1 MANEQLPLG
10 QIQPA
15 ARPVSAFIQPGL
27 IQPARPAEP
36 QSLRLTNDSIGLV
49 NTPAK
54 QNVGGYDQGEQF
66 ARALA
71 PFSEKLTSLLNYG
84 VQLYASN
91 EYRQGQNEALKAYTL
106 ANRQMMASA
115 DQYAAENRALE
126 RRDPIAAMMMDR
138 ANPFRSA
145 GRQNQLSQ
153 LAAQDIPLQ
162 MQRAYR
168 QNRDELAPLDPA
180 DPRINQLK
188 ANVLQEGLQ
197 RFGLDEFSPGVIDY
211 VVPKVNAQWDKI
223 TTQQID
229 DHNAYID
236 ETAPRIM
243 AATLYSKVA
252 ALKAQGYPSP
262 QIVDALRDYLDQEAR
277 KFGVTGKGQ
286 KYKQQAIQSASAMA
300 VDASG
305 RPDQGMRSLLGAIPI
320 GPPDAN
326 GVRQTAGQLLGLEL
340 FESNDKYDQIRYRQ
354 QQQQQEQ
361 LGQALG
367 GAVAE
372 ATLGM
377 PDGEGKKA
385 VIDAVLNDPRFA
397 ALNPLEKLKAIK
409 EATSVSEDVTNRSYS
424 DDAGSSFLQEA
435 DAAYGSDWNPKQWD
449 QLYRLER
456 DKVAPERRAQFDAD
470 YAAMRRR
477 KESQKKDLP
486 IGAGVLESA
495 ITRQIKANL
504 ERYYPD
510 FKTAAM
516 QASQGGRSM
525 ASVEALMAA
534 GDANSAESTARQSAA
549 LRQSVYE
556 AIDAKRGQLD
566 RELTPAE
573 AQQVISTT
581 LSGFEKNAPST
592 WKTLF
597 PGANGLPSVVPLRPT
612 RPDPDRPE
620 LPKPPPGRRAQAS
633 PTYQSAQLD
642 NMPNR
647 EQRLSNWRGE
657 AVLSAAETARLV
669 PLALQGQAL
678 PAPVTRAAKQAGTSP
693 QQFLLQQVDF
703 YPDDIKL
710 SPAQRS
716 QLSRNGQQARATQN
730 YVEQV
735 RAMNQGSPLA
745 AAGNWFLNTLTGS
758 APAYAGPGP
767 RFSYTGGKTM
777 ASAAGND
784 FGGLARLVS
793 SGEGGWNSVNYGTT
807 GSAGTLNLVG
817 SSVGQIERLQSQGK
831 VFAVGAYQFTP
842 GVLARARKAAGL
854 APDAPMSPNNQ
865 TAMFWA
871 LILKDNKR
879 EALRDYLTGKSS
891 DVNRAHLDLAREWA
905 AVQGPS
911 GRGVYDGDAAGNRA
925 SIPAARV
932 RQALIK
938 ARQAI
943 TGGRS

>member
-15 ARPVSAFIQPGL
+15 ARPVSSFIQPGL

-36 QSLRLTNDSIGLV
+36 QSLRLTNDNIGLV

-54 QNVGGYDQGEQF
+54 PNVAGYDQGEQF

-138 ANPFRSA
+138 ANPFRLA

-168 QNRDELAPLDPA
+168 QSRDELAQLDPA
-180 DPRINQLK
+180 DPRVNKLK
-188 ANVLQEGLQ
+188 ADALQEGLQ

-243 AATLYSKVA
+243 AATLYSKVS
-252 ALKAQGYPSP
+252 ALTAQGYPGP

-286 KYKQQAIQSASAMA
+286 KYKREAILSAAAMA
-300 VDASG
+300 ADAEG
-305 RPDQGMRSLLGAIPI
+305 KPDAGMRALLGAIPI
-320 GPPDAN
+320 GPADAN
-326 GVRQTAGQLLGLEL
+326 GVRQTALQMLGPDFL
-340 FESNDKYDQIRYRQ
+340 ESNDKVDQIRYRQ
-354 QQQQQEQ
+354 RQQAQEQ
-361 LGQALG
+361 LADAFGSEAAAATMNLPDGPDKGDAIKSLMEDKRFQALS
-367 GAVAE
+367 
-372 ATLGM
+372 
-377 PDGEGKKA
+377 
-385 VIDAVLNDPRFA
+385 
-397 ALNPLEKLKAIK
+397 PLEKLKAIK
-409 EATSVSEDVTNRSYS
+409 EATSVTEDILNRSYA
-424 DDAGSSFLQEA
+424 DDAGALFLQEA
-435 DAAYGSDWNPKQWD
+435 DAAYGKDWDPKLYD
-449 QLYRLER
+449 QQFKIELQG
-456 DKVAPERRAQFDAD
+456 VAPERRAQFAAD

-477 KESQKKDLP
+477 KEEQKKTMP
-486 IGAGVLESA
+486 ESLINGA
-495 ITRQIKANL
+495 ITRQVKANL
-504 ERYYPD
+504 ERFYPD
-510 FKTAAM
+510 FKSAAM
-516 QASQGGRSM
+516 RGAANIEQI
-525 ASVEALMAA
+525 MAA
-534 GDANSAESTARQSAA
+534 GDANSSESAARQSAA
-549 LRQSVYE
+549 FRQSIYE
-556 AIDAKRGQLD
+556 AIDAKRAQLD
-566 RELTPAE
+566 RELTPSE
-573 AQQVISTT
+573 AQQVISST
-581 LSGFEKNAPST
+581 LSGFEKNAPTT
-592 WKTLF
+592 WKRLF
-597 PGANGLPSVVPLRPT
+597 PGTNGLPSVVPLRT
-612 RPDPDRPE
+612 TNPDPDKPE

-633 PTYQSAQLD
+633 PTYQAAQLD

-758 APAYAGPGP
+758 APAYAGPGM
-767 RFSYTGGKTM
+767 RFSYTGGRTVAT
-777 ASAAGND
+777 ASGAD
-784 FGGLARLVS
+784 YGGLAALTR

-817 SSVGQIERLQSQGK
+817 STVGQIERLQSQGR

-854 APDAPMSPNNQ
+854 SADAPMSPANQ

-871 LILKDNKR
+871 LILKDSKR
-879 EALRDYLTGKSS
+879 PTLRDYLTGRNN
-891 DVNRAHLDLAREWA
+891 DINGAHLELAQEWA

>member
-36 QSLRLTNDSIGLV
+36 QSLRLTNDNIGLV

-54 QNVGGYDQGEQF
+54 QNIAGYDQGEQF

-84 VQLYASN
+84 AQLYASN

-138 ANPFRSA
+138 ANPFRLA

-168 QNRDELAPLDPA
+168 QNREELAQLDPA
-180 DPRINQLK
+180 DPRVNQLK
-188 ANVLQEGLQ
+188 ANALQEGLQ

-361 LGQALG
+361 MSDAFGSEMA
-367 GAVAE
+367 A

-377 PDGEGKKA
+377 PDGPDKEA
-385 VIDAVLNDPRFA
+385 VINGLLKDKRYEGLSD
-397 ALNPLEKLKAIK
+397 LQKLKIIK

-495 ITRQIKANL
+495 ITRQIKANN

-510 FKTAAM
+510 FKAAAL

-534 GDANSAESTARQSAA
+534 GDANSAESTARQYAA

-556 AIDAKRGQLD
+556 AIDAKRAQLD

-612 RPDPDRPE
+612 RPDPDKPE

-745 AAGNWFLNTLTGS
+745 AAGNWWLNTLTGS

-767 RFSYTGGKTM
+767 RFSYTGGRTVAT
-777 ASAAGND
+777 ASGAD
-784 FGGLARLVS
+784 YGGLAALTR

-817 SSVGQIERLQSQGK
+817 STVGQIERLQSQGR

-854 APDAPMSPNNQ
+854 SADAPMSPANQ

-871 LILKDNKR
+871 LILKDSKR
-879 EALRDYLTGKSS
+879 PTLRDYLTGKSN
-891 DVNRAHLDLAREWA
+891 DINGAHLELAQEWA
-905 AVQGPS
+905 AVQGPN

-925 SIPAARV
+925 SIAAARV

-943 TGGRS
+943 TGGRG